1 MTPPPDQTRRLA
13 VRKAARLLQ
22 AGGVV
27 AYPTE
32 GVWGLGCD
40 PLDAEA
46 FSRILIAKDRPPRM
60 GVILLAGSRTQLDPW
75 IEPPDDELEARLA
88 RSWPGPVTWVLRARP
103 WVPSWITGGRDT
115 LATRVSAHPVAS
127 ALSLEAGFPIVST
140 SANRSGHR
148 PARNGVQVRRWLG
161 EDVDFIL
168 GGATGGLAGP
178 TPIFD
183 GRTGRPLRGG

>member
-1 MTPPPDQTRRLA
+1 MTPSPDPTRPLA
-13 VRKAARLLQ
+13 VRQAARILQ

-46 FSRILIAKDRPPRM
+46 FSRILVAKERPPGM
-60 GVILLAGSRTQLDPW
+60 GVILLAGSREQLDPW
-75 IEPPDDELEARLA
+75 IEPPDDALEARLA
-88 RSWPGPVTWVLRARP
+88 ESWPGPVTWVLPARP

-115 LATRVSAHPVAS
+115 LAARVSAHPVAS
-127 ALSLEAGFPIVST
+127 ALSLEAGIPIVST

-148 PARNGVQVRRWLG
+148 PARNAVQVRRWLG

-183 GRTGRPLRGG
+183 GRTGQPLRRG

>member
-1 MTPPPDQTRRLA
+1 MTNASVPVNALATRH
-13 VRKAARLLQ
+13 AARVIR

-40 PLDAEA
+40 PLEVEA
-46 FSRILIAKDRPPRM
+46 FSRILAAKERPLSM
-60 GVILLAGSRTQLDPW
+60 GVILLAGDRRQLDPW
-75 IEPPDDELEARLA
+75 VEPPDADLEAKLGQT
-88 RSWPGPVTWVLRARP
+88 WPGPVTWILRARP

-115 LATRVSAHPVAS
+115 LAARVTAHPAAA
-127 ALSLEAGFPIVST
+127 ALSREAGTPIVST

-148 PARNGVQVRRWLG
+148 PARNAVQVRRWLG
-161 EDVDFIL
+161 GDVDFIL

-178 TPIFD
+178 TPILD
-183 GRTGRPLRGG
+183 GSTGDALRSA

>member
-1 MTPPPDQTRRLA
+1 MTPAPCPSRLLP
-13 VRKAARLLQ
+13 VRKAARVLH

-46 FSRILIAKDRPPRM
+46 FSKILLAKERPANM
-60 GVILLAGSRTQLDPW
+60 GVILLAGSRAQLDPW
-75 IEPPDDELEARLA
+75 IEPPADALEARLA
-88 RSWPGPVTWVLRARP
+88 ETWPGPVTWVLPARP
-103 WVPSWITGGRDT
+103 WVPAWITGGRDT
-115 LATRVSAHPVAS
+115 LAARVSAHPVAA
-127 ALSLEAGFPIVST
+127 ALSLEAGIPIVST
-140 SANRSGHR
+140 SANRSGHQ
-148 PARNGVQVRRWLG
+148 PARNAVQVRRWLG
-161 EDVDFIL
+161 EDVDFVL

-183 GRTGRPLRGG
+183 GRTGRPLRRG

>member
-1 MTPPPDQTRRLA
+1 MTPSPDSTRPLA
-13 VRKAARLLQ
+13 VRQAARILQ

-46 FSRILIAKDRPPRM
+46 FSRILVAKERPPGM
-60 GVILLAGSRTQLDPW
+60 GVILLAGSREQLDPW
-75 IEPPDDELEARLA
+75 IEPPDDALEAWLA
-88 RSWPGPVTWVLRARP
+88 ESWPGPVTWVLPARP

-115 LATRVSAHPVAS
+115 LAARVSAHPVAS
-127 ALSLEAGFPIVST
+127 ALSLEAGIPIVST

-148 PARNGVQVRRWLG
+148 PARNAVQVRRWLG
-161 EDVDFIL
+161 EDIDFIL

-178 TPIFD
+178 TPILD
-183 GRTGRPLRGG
+183 GRTGQPLRRG